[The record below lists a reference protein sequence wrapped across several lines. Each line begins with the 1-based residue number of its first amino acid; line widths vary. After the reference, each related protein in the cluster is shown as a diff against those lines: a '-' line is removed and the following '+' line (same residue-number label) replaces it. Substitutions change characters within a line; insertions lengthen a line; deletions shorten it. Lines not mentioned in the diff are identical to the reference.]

1 MPDRTERGRMEQRMH
16 KKFSPH
22 YVIQLAQKMRKD
34 MTASE
39 KRLWLKLRNKQ
50 VGGLRFRKQHPIGR
64 YIADF
69 YCHELK
75 LVIELDG
82 TIHDERKEYDENR
95 DTFLKAG
102 EYTVLRFNNNEIEDS
117 IDDVMDKIRA
127 CAELLG

>member
-1 MPDRTERGRMEQRMH
+1 MH

-22 YVIQLAQKMRKD
+22 YVIKLAKKMRKD

-50 VGGLRFRKQHPIGR
+50 VGGLRFRRQHPVGR

-95 DTFLKAG
+95 NKFLKAG
-102 EYTVLRFNNNEIEDS
+102 KFTILRFNNDEINDS
-117 IDDVMDKIRA
+117 IDDVLNKILQCADKISKR
-127 CAELLG
+127 